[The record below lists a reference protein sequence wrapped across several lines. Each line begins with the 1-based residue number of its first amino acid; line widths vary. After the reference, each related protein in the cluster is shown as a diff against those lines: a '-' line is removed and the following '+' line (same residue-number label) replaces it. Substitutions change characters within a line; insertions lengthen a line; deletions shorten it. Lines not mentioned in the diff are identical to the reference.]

1 MSFFAL
7 VYDRFPQF
15 FTSIIKQN
23 QSAML
28 ITLCLIILGYMIV
41 GKVKFAFEIVY
52 VVMCLLWPF
61 LHMFKAK
68 PVIITNHL

>member
-1 MSFFAL
+1 MSFFVL

-28 ITLCLIILGYMIV
+28 ITLCLIILGDMII
-41 GKVKFAFEIVY
+41 GKDVKPWVEKLKSVD
-52 VVMCLLWPF
+52 WKS
-61 LHMFKAK
+61 KA
-68 PVIITNHL
+68 L